1 MRKPRVV
8 IFNYSGSVQ
17 HELSTFFSNNGYETC
32 VVTESVTCPI
42 YGEKENTACPGPF
55 LCCDVMVAVQDMDQS
70 KCVDLFTRHLQLGC
84 KLTSH
89 NKTIIT
95 HSLAGDGFDHIT
107 AGGLTIFG
115 NPLDFVAFD
124 AWIKDCENR
133 MDLTQRLAVMRRAI
147 RHDAG
152 KHVQLR
158 LPDDAVD
165 IAVQAVNVSG
175 CGICLKTSYVLK
187 QRQLLQIAG
196 QRGADV
202 EEGRV
207 QWTKK
212 LEDGSYLAG
221 VTFCV

>member
-8 IFNYSGSVQ
+8 IFNYSGRVQ
-17 HELSTFFSNNGYETC
+17 HRLSTFFSNNGYEVC
-32 VVTESVTCPI
+32 VATESVTCPI
-42 YGEKENTACPGPF
+42 YGEKENTTCPGPV

-70 KCVDLFTRHLQLGC
+70 KSVDLFNRHFQLGC

-95 HSLAGDGFDHIT
+95 HSLASEVLDQIT
-107 AGGLTIFG
+107 ASGLTIFG
-115 NPLDFVAFD
+115 NPPDFVAFD

-147 RHDAG
+147 RHDSG
-152 KHVQLR
+152 KHFQLR

-165 IAVQAVNVSG
+165 IAAQAVNVSG
-175 CGICLKTSYVLK
+175 CGICLKTSHVLK
-187 QRQLLQIAG
+187 QGQLLQIAG
-196 QRGADV
+196 QSGGDP

-207 QWTKK
+207 QWTKSH
-212 LEDGSYLAG
+212 EDGSYLLG